1 MWLLKLHRKH
11 SCALTINTI
20 LGMYIPRWTIYAFL
34 TLAVMT
40 HKALGRPS
48 VSDFVMHTELSANGL
63 LTLSLQ
69 PLKAPSDGRLSYVDE
84 APAIPEPGPHDDG
97 VVRNE
102 KRTEPEQTH
111 HDAAQSEPDEATLVN
126 ETARESRRSWIYFHD
141 SIPRDRIPVPMN
153 SLFVVDCAEKLGGKV
168 VDEKEILFWNYPK
181 VQDSALWMAWTDEGV
196 EGWRNKEYKFSLFDG
211 KRSLEYEGV
220 VRPRGESEIRAK
232 GMSMDTRVR
241 YTISSTDMDSVIEKA
256 IAHYQS

>member
-1 MWLLKLHRKH
+1 
-11 SCALTINTI
+11 
-20 LGMYIPRWTIYAFL
+20 MYIPRWTIYAFL

-40 HKALGRPS
+40 HKAFGRPS
-48 VSDFVMHTELSANGL
+48 
-63 LTLSLQ
+63 

-102 KRTEPEQTH
+102 KRTEQEQTH
-111 HDAAQSEPDEATLVN
+111 HDAAQSEPDEAITK
-126 ETARESRRSWIYFHD
+126 ARVEESAQQTRRSWIYFHD
-141 SIPRDRIPVPMN
+141 GIPRDRIPVPIN
-153 SLFVVDCAEKLGGKV
+153 SFIVVDCTEKLGGKV
-168 VDEKEILFWNYPK
+168 VDEEEISFWNYPK
-181 VQDSALWMAWTDEGV
+181 VQDSALWRAWTVEGV

-211 KRSLEYEGV
+211 KRFLEYEGV
-220 VRPRGESEIRAK
+220 VRPKGESKIQVK
-232 GMSMDTRVR
+232 GKSMNTRV

>member
-1 MWLLKLHRKH
+1 
-11 SCALTINTI
+11 
-20 LGMYIPRWTIYAFL
+20 MYIPRWTIYAFL

-48 VSDFVMHTELSANGL
+48 
-63 LTLSLQ
+63 

-111 HDAAQSEPDEATLVN
+111 HDAAQSEPDEATLVK

-153 SLFVVDCAEKLGGKV
+153 SLFVVDCAEKLGRKV
-168 VDEKEILFWNYPK
+168 IDEKEIQFWNYPE
-181 VQDSALWMAWTDEGV
+181 VQDSARWRAWTDEGV

-232 GMSMDTRVR
+232 GMSMDTRV